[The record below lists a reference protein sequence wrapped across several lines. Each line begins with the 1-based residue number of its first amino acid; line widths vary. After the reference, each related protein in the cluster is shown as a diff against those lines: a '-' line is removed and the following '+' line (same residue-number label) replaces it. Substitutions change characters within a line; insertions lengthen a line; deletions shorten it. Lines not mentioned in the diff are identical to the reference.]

1 MMQQTKNHYIHHI
14 YLGGVHI
21 YHVYLG
27 VEGLVRSTWK
37 KQALP
42 SAEAVAIAVPSGENV
57 ADTTFCKGDH
67 RITIIIDRARLAIL
81 SFLGC
86 IKSL

>member
-1 MMQQTKNHYIHHI
+1 MKQTKHHYLHHD

-27 VEGLVRSTWK
+27 VEGLARSTWK

-57 ADTTFCKGDH
+57 AETTFCNQKLT
-67 RITIIIDRARLAIL
+67 ITIV
-81 SFLGC
+81 ST
-86 IKSL
+86 